1 MADCI
6 GWCVR
11 NFMLTVSIIA
21 PINTDSN
28 VESTDGINS
37 QSALDKEVSDD
48 ESVDVR
54 AQIGWGEQVFS

>member
-1 MADCI
+1 
-6 GWCVR
+6 
-11 NFMLTVSIIA
+11 MLTVSIIA